1 MKPNMS
7 RVKTNGNADCL
18 SQYPHEGAG
27 VSEEEEE
34 DMVIR
39 LFTAISVPPELVM
52 LNIVSEV
59 RV

>member
-7 RVKTNGNADCL
+7 RVKINGNADCL